1 MSAVFGGNSERSS
14 DSYNYQCKVTVT
26 LDLTLT
32 FEATKVDASTET
44 ADTACSPMTML
55 SLSASCFPIVI
66 QPHQIYWRIASTVF
80 VLFMKPAPLLCAVL
94 LR

>member
-1 MSAVFGGNSERSS
+1 M
-14 DSYNYQCKVTVT
+14 T

-32 FEATKVDASTET
+32 FEAFNVDASTET
-44 ADTACSPMTML
+44 ADTACSPMAML
-55 SLSASCFPIVI
+55 SLSASCFSVVI

-80 VLFMKPAPLLCAVL
+80 ILFMKPAPLLRAVL